1 MSHLKLC
8 SWNIAEFDQALNG
21 TSPLDVSRRSAIADE
36 IRQLAPDIL
45 CIVEAS
51 RDLVALR
58 QFVANELGD
67 AYEIPVLPG
76 TEEALQIADEAEK
89 WSALTRLYR
98 LPNRKKSAAGP
109 AAQWI
114 WFLVR
119 RSLGA
124 NPALVPPAV
133 YDAFAQS
140 QYEDAEDRDA
150 TDGKWTVYWW
160 HTEKPV
166 RHRYDRHPQVVSLT
180 LAGQTVEI
188 IGAHLKSK
196 INTQRP
202 EYKDGY
208 LTGEYLATAVGARGK
223 LATEA
228 VHMRKYIDARFAQEP
243 DPRIFVVGD
252 LNDGPGKEFFERK
265 YMLFDLVSNVQGS
278 IFEAKRFLNHGLFDY
293 DERLRWTYFLDK
305 ADPIDPQRI
314 PYVLLDHI
322 MFTQALTRA
331 GSLPRVDAHAG
342 WVEHK
347 LHDTINAERRRN
359 PTSDHKPVS
368 LLIRIAEDV
377 A

>member
-1 MSHLKLC
+1 MHIKLTT
-8 SWNIAEFDQALNG
+8 WNIAEFDEALNVQ
-21 TSPLDVSRRSAIADE
+21 SPQSEDRRRAIAE
-36 IRQLAPDIL
+36 QIRQLAPDIL

-51 RDLVALR
+51 RDLPALR
-58 QFVANELGD
+58 AFIRQELGD
-67 AYEIPVLPG
+67 AYEVPVLPG
-76 TEEALQIADEAEK
+76 TDEAFQIADTKEK
-89 WSALTRLYR
+89 WRVLSKLYR
-98 LPNRKKSAAGP
+98 LPNRAKSAAGP

-119 RSLGA
+119 RGLNSEPG
-124 NPALVPPAV
+124 LVAPTV
-133 YDAFAQS
+133 FDAFARS
-140 QYEDAEDRDA
+140 QFEDEEDREA
-150 TDGKWTVYWW
+150 IDGRWRVYWW
-160 HTEKPV
+160 NDEAGV
-166 RHRYDRHPQVVSLT
+166 RHSYDRHPQVLSLK

-196 INTQRP
+196 LNKLAP
-202 EYKDGY
+202 EFADGH
-208 LTGEYLATAVGARGK
+208 LTGPYLRNALSARGK

-228 VHMRKYIDARFAQEP
+228 IHIRKYIDARFGQEP
-243 DPRIFVVGD
+243 DPRIIVLGD

-265 YMLFDLVSNVQGS
+265 YMLFDLVSNLQGS
-278 IFEAKRFLNHGLFDY
+278 IFEAKRYLNHALFDY

-322 MFTQALTRA
+322 LFTQAMTSDTA
-331 GSLPRVDAHAG
+331 LPRIDKAAG

-347 LHDTINAERRRN
+347 LHDTINADRPRN

-368 LLIRIAEDV
+368 MLIRVAEDV